1 MRSSSLIQTFK
12 PSSLTSPAT
21 PIIARAYRSVLAE
34 RGAWGG
40 IFRVDL
46 DASRKT
52 GHISLVVLGDA
63 DHAAFDNITFADDKD
78 TVLVAEDRGD
88 TLHDQLNKLDSIWA
102 YRLKDSDPSKNVVSP
117 IPCARPGSSLPLQ
130 GRRQRAHWAAH
141 VRGGQ
146 PRSRD

>member
-1 MRSSSLIQTFK
+1 MAQFQPNSNFQTFFFDI
-12 PSSLTSPAT
+12 TGDT
-21 PIIARAYRSVLAE
+21 DNRAGIQSVLAE

-40 IFRVDL
+40 LFRVDL
-46 DASRKT
+46 DASRNT

-78 TVLVAEDRGD
+78 TVLVTEDRGD

-102 YRLKDSDPSKNVVSP
+102 YRLNDSTRTETSRPDSLRSVRIDGP
-117 IPCARPGSSLPLQ
+117 IPRKKITSRLGCTCPRET
-130 GRRQRAHWAAH
+130 
-141 VRGGQ
+141 